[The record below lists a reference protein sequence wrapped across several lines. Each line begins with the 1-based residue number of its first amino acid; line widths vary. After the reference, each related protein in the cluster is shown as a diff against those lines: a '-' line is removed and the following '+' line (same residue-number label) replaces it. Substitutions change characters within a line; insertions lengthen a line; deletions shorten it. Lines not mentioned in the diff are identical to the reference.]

1 MSMWS
6 THPPPACRVVH
17 RTARG
22 QRDDRDHRV
31 VAVVGERG
39 RSPDDVL
46 RLGDGLVVAPNH
58 HQVEGAVG
66 VGEVAGGNVPGL
78 HGERARP
85 LDHREGPPP
94 VGRHRRPR
102 TEHECDSGQY
112 RVGQLLGGLHRRLP
126 VPGIVAGERTA
137 IPACTPARCRRA
149 INAGSSTARRCSSTR
164 ASTAAA
170 RDPERAVAAGGAE
183 LALGA
188 ELDLFLDG
196 GTAAT
201 RPPCAVLTPAGHY
214 ALGVTRRPH
223 LRRLRPAI
231 EPDRS
236 QINRARASRRGA
248 LRAPRGRGAAAAAAE
263 GPAVAR

>member
-1 MSMWS
+1 MRAGRPR
-6 THPPPACRVVH
+6 PPRRA
-17 RTARG
+17 
-22 QRDDRDHRV
+22 
-31 VAVVGERG
+31 
-39 RSPDDVL
+39 RSP
-46 RLGDGLVVAPNH
+46 
-58 HQVEGAVG
+58 
-66 VGEVAGGNVPGL
+66 
-78 HGERARP
+78 ARP
-85 LDHREGPPP
+85 REGPPP

-126 VPGIVAGERTA
+126 VPGIVEGERTA

-149 INAGSSTARRCSSTR
+149 INAVSSTARRCSSTR

-201 RPPCAVLTPAGHY
+201 RPPCAVLTPVGHY
-214 ALGVTRRPH
+214 ALGVTRRLTCAVCGPRSNRTV
-223 LRRLRPAI
+223 LRSTVHAPPAEELFERRAVEGRP
-231 EPDRS
+231 
-236 QINRARASRRGA
+236 RR
-248 LRAPRGRGAAAAAAE
+248 RRKVRQ
-263 GPAVAR
+263 